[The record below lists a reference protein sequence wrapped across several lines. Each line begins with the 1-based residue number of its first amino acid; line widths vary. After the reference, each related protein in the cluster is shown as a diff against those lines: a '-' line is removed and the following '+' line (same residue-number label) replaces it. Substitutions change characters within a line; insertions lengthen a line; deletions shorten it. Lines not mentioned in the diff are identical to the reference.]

1 MDDLH
6 ISLAAEVLFH
16 VGPIPVTNSMLTMF
30 LVMALVLGAFTFLA
44 RKAQTIPGRGQGLVE
59 LIVEFLLNLVEGT
72 GGKRLGRRIFPLISG
87 IFIFILFANFS
98 GLLPGVGTIGVVHE
112 EEHADEEHADQTHGE
127 STPESEAAAAAVHDE
142 PGEDTGLG
150 TGEGE
155 VAADVAVEEETA
167 EVAGTAAE
175 EEEHASLTPIF
186 RPPTADL
193 NMTLALSLL
202 TFTVVQIAGVSAHG
216 VVGRIKHMADP
227 PFLFPIEVI
236 SEFSRIL
243 SLSAR
248 LFGNVFAGE
257 VLLGVMYAMAA
268 AIKIALIPVLFPVIF
283 LFLEVMFGTIQA
295 LVFAL
300 LTLIYISLAAAH
312 GDATGEEHAHG
323 PAPRAGHPPTDD
335 AHGTVPAPSGD

>member
-1 MDDLH
+1 MDLH

-44 RKAQTIPGRGQGLVE
+44 RKAQVIPGRGQGLVE

-72 GGKRLGRRIFPLISG
+72 GGRRLGRRIFPLISG

-112 EEHADEEHADQTHGE
+112 EEHADEAHADEAHGE
-127 STPESEAAAAAVHDE
+127 STPESEAAAAAVHDD

-150 TGEGE
+150 SGEGE
-155 VAADVAVEEETA
+155 AAGDVAVQGETA
-167 EVAGTAAE
+167 EAAGTAAE

-193 NMTLALSLL
+193 NMTLALALL

-216 VVGRIKHMADP
+216 VVG
-227 PFLFPIEVI
+227 
-236 SEFSRIL
+236 
-243 SLSAR
+243 
-248 LFGNVFAGE
+248 
-257 VLLGVMYAMAA
+257 
-268 AIKIALIPVLFPVIF
+268 
-283 LFLEVMFGTIQA
+283 
-295 LVFAL
+295 
-300 LTLIYISLAAAH
+300 
-312 GDATGEEHAHG
+312 
-323 PAPRAGHPPTDD
+323 
-335 AHGTVPAPSGD
+335 

>member
-1 MDDLH
+1 MELH

-30 LVMALVLGAFTFLA
+30 LVMAIVLAAFTFFA
-44 RKAQTIPGRGQGLVE
+44 RKAQAIPGRGQGVIE

-87 IFIFILFANFS
+87 IFIFILFSNFS
-98 GLLPGVGTIGVVHE
+98 GLLPGVGTIGVMHE
-112 EEHADEEHADQTHGE
+112 DEHAEEAEADHSEAEG
-127 STPESEAAAAAVHDE
+127 TPEADAAAAAVNQDS
-142 PGEDTGLG
+142 GEGSGL
-150 TGEGE
+150 GEGE
-155 VAADVAVEEETA
+155 GEAEGDVAVEEETA
-167 EVAGTAAE
+167 EVAGTG
-175 EEEHASLTPIF
+175 EEEHEETLTPIF

-193 NMTLALSLL
+193 NMTLALSIL

-216 VVGRIKHMADP
+216 FMGRIKHMADP

-312 GDATGEEHAHG
+312 GDTGEEHAHG
-323 PAPRAGHPPTDD
+323 PAGRAGHPAADD